1 MRLPEKAL
9 VYMSPNEVRQ
19 AAEPAFRRA
28 SLCASG
34 ECVEVGQR
42 DDMVVLRDS
51 TQPHGTLLHY
61 AAGDWGS
68 FVRRI
73 KAGRF
78 DGLGS

>member
-1 MRLPEKAL
+1 ME
-9 VYMSPNEVRQ
+9 S
-19 AAEPAFRRA
+19 AFRTA
-28 SLCASG
+28 SYCASN

-42 DDMVVLRDS
+42 DNMVVLRDS

-73 KAGRF
+73 KAGQL
-78 DGLGS
+78 DCLGS